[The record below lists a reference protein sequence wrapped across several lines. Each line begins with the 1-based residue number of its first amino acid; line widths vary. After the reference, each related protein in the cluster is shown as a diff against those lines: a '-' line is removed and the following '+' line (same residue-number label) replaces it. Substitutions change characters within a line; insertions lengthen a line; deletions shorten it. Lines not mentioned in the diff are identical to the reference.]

1 MRPPRPIATE
11 HRKGAY
17 AAALA
22 EREHDGELEPPRP
35 SRDYA
40 PVDATD
46 HKDLARKLLVKSLRT
61 LEEDMAMGEPRERQE
76 AARTLAVVCEKL
88 IGDDPP
94 VAPDLTPEERRA
106 KLLENFR
113 DPDPELLAV
122 MREAADDI
130 QKALK
135 GT

>member
-22 EREHDGELEPPRP
+22 EREHDGELELPADRQRSTRIVAAGP
-35 SRDYA
+35 
-40 PVDATD
+40 
-46 HKDLARKLLVKSLRT
+46 KELLVALAEKAMRV
-61 LEEDMAMGEPRERQE
+61 LEEQVD
-76 AARTLAVVCEKL
+76 
-88 IGDDPP
+88 IGDAHEQLVAAQVLIAAWSKVAADVVPP
-94 VAPDLTPEERRA
+94 PELSPEERRA